1 MGISI
6 LAANSNGIFAN
17 NENSVQKVQDNKQT
31 KGGKS
36 IFAGSYN
43 LQNNNNIELKRKL
56 AQKRAMKLVSK
67 TFASEQKIDNSM
79 DEMRAQQEQLKQET
93 LEDKKSIKEIQAQRE
108 NLMESYNVTED
119 SQEHKDLELLRKETS
134 GAKLS
139 DEEREQLA
147 AIHENGLT
155 NYQKDM
161 LELDGQEEVYK
172 RLASQKES
180 AFKSISG
187 SITDMQIERL
197 KTHPMVDSTKQADE
211 IMEAANKELVGDLY
225 AEAKDHIDEKME
237 EAQEK
242 AEEKAEKKEEE
253 ETKEAERKKDKL
265 ELEKQIEQAKQNAA
279 EAADSETHITG
290 QTSMETSDMQ
300 EIIDQNSNGTNN
312 TTKIEREIEKLVEEL
327 NLIMEDLKGSKVDMS
342 I

>member
-6 LAANSNGIFAN
+6 LAANKNGLFAN
-17 NENSVQKVQDNKQT
+17 NENTIKNGQDNKEA

-36 IFAGSYN
+36 IFAGSFN

-56 AQKRAMKLVSK
+56 AQKRAMKIVSD
-67 TFASEQKIDNSM
+67 TFASEQKIDGSM

-93 LEDKKSIKEIQAQRE
+93 LENKKSIKEIQEQRE
-108 NLMESYNVTED
+108 KLMGDYNVTEE

-134 GAKLS
+134 GGKLS
-139 DEEREQLA
+139 DEEKERLA
-147 AIHENGLT
+147 TIHENGLT

-161 LELDGQEEVYK
+161 LELDGQEEVYQ

-187 SITDMQIERL
+187 SLADMQIERL
-197 KTHPMVDSTKQADE
+197 KKHPMVDSTKQADE

-237 EAQEK
+237 EAKEK

-279 EAADSETHITG
+279 EAAGSEIRVPD
-290 QTSMETSDMQ
+290 QPSMDTSDMQ
-300 EIIDQNSNGTNN
+300 EIIDQNSNGTND

-327 NLIMEDLKGSKVDMS
+327 SLIMEDLKGSKVDMS

>member
-36 IFAGSYN
+36 IFAGSFN
-43 LQNNNNIELKRKL
+43 LQNNNIELKRKL
-56 AQKRAMKLVSK
+56 AQKRAMKLVSD

-79 DEMRAQQEQLKQET
+79 DEMRTQQEQLKQET

-108 NLMESYNVTED
+108 KLMEDYNVTED
-119 SQEHKDLELLRKETS
+119 STEHKDLELLRKETS
-134 GAKLS
+134 GANLS
-139 DEEREQLA
+139 DEEKEHLA
-147 AIHENGLT
+147 AIHGNGLT

-161 LELDGQEEVYK
+161 LELDGQEEVYQ

-187 SITDMQIERL
+187 SLADMQIERL

-279 EAADSETHITG
+279 EAADSETHIPG

>member
-6 LAANSNGIFAN
+6 LAANKNGLFAN
-17 NENSVQKVQDNKQT
+17 NENTIKNGQDNKEA

-36 IFAGSYN
+36 IFAGSFN

-56 AQKRAMKLVSK
+56 AQKRAMKIVSD
-67 TFASEQKIDNSM
+67 TFASEQKIDGSM
-79 DEMRAQQEQLKQET
+79 DEMRAQQLKQET
-93 LEDKKSIKEIQAQRE
+93 LENKKSIKEIQEQRE
-108 NLMESYNVTED
+108 KLMGDYNVTEE

-134 GAKLS
+134 GGKLS
-139 DEEREQLA
+139 DEEKERLA
-147 AIHENGLT
+147 TIHENGLT

-161 LELDGQEEVYK
+161 LELDGQEEVYQ

-187 SITDMQIERL
+187 SLADMQIERL
-197 KTHPMVDSTKQADE
+197 KKHPMVDSTKQADE

-237 EAQEK
+237 EAKEK

-279 EAADSETHITG
+279 EAAGSEIRVPD
-290 QTSMETSDMQ
+290 QPSMDTSDMQ
-300 EIIDQNSNGTNN
+300 EIIDQNSNGTND

-327 NLIMEDLKGSKVDMS
+327 GLIMEDLKGSKVDMS

>member
-6 LAANSNGIFAN
+6 LAANRNGLFAN
-17 NENSVQKVQDNKQT
+17 NENAVKNNQDNKEA

-36 IFAGSYN
+36 IFAGSFN

-56 AQKRAMKLVSK
+56 AQKRAMKLVSD
-67 TFASEQKIDNSM
+67 TFASEQKIDNSI

-93 LEDKKSIKEIQAQRE
+93 LENKKSIKEIQAQRE
-108 NLMESYNVTED
+108 KLMEDYNVTED

-134 GAKLS
+134 GENLS
-139 DEEREQLA
+139 GEEKERLA
-147 AIHENGLT
+147 IIHENGLT

-161 LELDGQEEVYK
+161 LELDGQEEVY
-172 RLASQKES
+172 RQLASQKES

-187 SITDMQIERL
+187 SITDIQLERL
-197 KTHPMVDSTKQADE
+197 KTHPVVDSTKQADE
-211 IMEAANKELVGDLY
+211 IMEAANKELIGDLY

-237 EAQEK
+237 EAKEK
-242 AEEKAEKKEEE
+242 AEEKAEEKEEE

-279 EAADSETHITG
+279 EAAGSVTNVPV
-290 QTSMETSDMQ
+290 QPSMDTSDMQ

-327 NLIMEDLKGSKVDMS
+327 GLIMEDLKGSKVDMS

>member
-1 MGISI
+1 
-6 LAANSNGIFAN
+6 
-17 NENSVQKVQDNKQT
+17 
-31 KGGKS
+31 
-36 IFAGSYN
+36 
-43 LQNNNNIELKRKL
+43 
-56 AQKRAMKLVSK
+56 MKIVSD
-67 TFASEQKIDNSM
+67 TFASEQKIDGSM

-93 LEDKKSIKEIQAQRE
+93 LENKKSIKEIQEQRE
-108 NLMESYNVTED
+108 KLMGDYNVTEE

-134 GAKLS
+134 GGKLS
-139 DEEREQLA
+139 DEEKERLA
-147 AIHENGLT
+147 TIHENGLT

-161 LELDGQEEVYK
+161 LELDGQEEVYQ

-187 SITDMQIERL
+187 SLADMQIERL
-197 KTHPMVDSTKQADE
+197 KKHPMVDSTKQADE
-211 IMEAANKELVGDLY
+211 IMEAANKDLY
-225 AEAKDHIDEKME
+225 AESKDHIDEKME
-237 EAQEK
+237 EAKEK

-279 EAADSETHITG
+279 EAAGSEIRVPD
-290 QTSMETSDMQ
+290 QPSMDTSDMQ
-300 EIIDQNSNGTNN
+300 EIIDQNSNGTND

-327 NLIMEDLKGSKVDMS
+327 GLIMEDLKGSKVDMS